1 MSAGIDAAFTF
12 TDLQGMASLR
22 REAASDTPEARRA
35 VAQQF
40 EALFLNQML
49 KQMRDASSVID
60 GGLVDRERM
69 RFHEDMLDQQMSLT
83 LSRGRGIGLADSI
96 LRQLGGDDGQA
107 ARPVSS
113 MGPVRLRGDHAS
125 ALPEVASF
133 RQPEARPGVNPLA
146 RTAAQRFA
154 PETPEAFV
162 SALWPHARRAAQRLG
177 VPPDVLVAQAALET
191 GWGQHMITDAT
202 GRSSHNLFGIKAT
215 GGWQGR
221 QASVSTLEFI
231 NGVPERRREPFRV
244 YASIAESFDDYVQI
258 IENRPRYA
266 PAREASTSA
275 DYARG
280 LQKGGWATDPEY
292 AAKIMSIVERGLPG
306 VPVRSREASSS
317 AANTASSPR
326 DQVHTPA
333 ADNPPSALVAH
344 VRAAAG
350 DER

>member
-96 LRQLGGDDGQA
+96 LRQLGGAQGA
-107 ARPVSS
+107 ASTPVSPT
-113 MGPVRLRGDHAS
+113 GPVRLPGDVGS
-125 ALPEVASF
+125 ALPEVA
-133 RQPEARPGVNPLA
+133 RYVQPTSRPAATPLSD
-146 RTAAQRFA
+146 AAQQFA
-154 PETPEAFV
+154 PQTPEAFV
-162 SALWPHARRAAQRLG
+162 AALLPHARRAAKRLG
-177 VPPDVLVAQAALET
+177 VPPDVLIAQAALET
-191 GWGQHMITDAT
+191 GWGQHMITDAA
-202 GRSSHNLFGIKAT
+202 GGPSNNLFGIKAT

-244 YASIAESFDDYVQI
+244 YPSIAESFDDYVQI

-266 PAREASTSA
+266 PARDARNSG

-280 LQKGGWATDPEY
+280 LQAGGWATDPDY

-306 VPVRSREASSS
+306 VRGSEAQ
-317 AANTASSPR
+317 AARPTDTPDPQR
-326 DQVHTPA
+326 DQVHTRV
-333 ADNPPSALVAH
+333 ADNEASALVARL
-344 VRAAAG
+344 RAISG

>member
-22 REAASDTPEARRA
+22 REAAGDTPEARRA

-96 LRQLGGDDGQA
+96 LRQLGGPESAG
-107 ARPVSS
+107 ARPVSPT
-113 MGPVRLRGDHAS
+113 GPVRRPGDLAS
-125 ALPEVASF
+125 ALPEVASYP
-133 RQPEARPGVNPLA
+133 QPRPRPGVASVGGP
-146 RTAAQRFA
+146 AQPFA
-154 PETPEAFV
+154 PETPKDFV
-162 SALWPHARRAAQRLG
+162 EALWPHARRAAQRLG

-202 GRSSHNLFGIKAT
+202 GRPSHNLFGIKAT

-244 YASIAESFDDYVQI
+244 YAGIAESFDDYVEI
-258 IENRPRYA
+258 IEHRPRYA
-266 PAREASTSA
+266 PARDASNSR

-280 LQKGGWATDPEY
+280 LQAGGWATDPDY
-292 AAKIMSIVERGLPG
+292 AAKIMAIVERGLPG
-306 VPVRSREASSS
+306 APVRLTAQRSIVS
-317 AANTASSPR
+317 ATVPQR
-326 DQVHTPA
+326 DQVHTPS
-333 ADNPPSALVAH
+333 ADNEPSALVAR